1 MTTKINLRPVGRMDY
16 LSTSGSV
23 GERFYFYNAD
33 DFVSAVM
40 EDNYFGVPMI
50 VNVFRD
56 DKNKTIALD
65 FVKDFDPSPQG
76 FKIIEYIEGEDEND
90 ESTEPISA

>member
-1 MTTKINLRPVGRMDY
+1 MITKTNLRPVGRIDY

-23 GERFYFYNAD
+23 GESLYFYNAD

-56 DKNKTIALD
+56 DKNKTI
-65 FVKDFDPSPQG
+65 VEDFDPPPQG